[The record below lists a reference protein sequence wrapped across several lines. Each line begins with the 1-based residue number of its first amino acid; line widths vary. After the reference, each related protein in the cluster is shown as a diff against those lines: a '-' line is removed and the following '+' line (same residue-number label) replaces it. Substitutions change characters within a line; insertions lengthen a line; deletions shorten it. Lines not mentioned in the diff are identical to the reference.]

1 MALDIIKNIV
11 KAEAKA
17 EEMVKNAEAEKK
29 GETILA
35 EARLK
40 LKAELN
46 SAADTAVKE
55 SENAV
60 AEIARQAEI
69 DCGKVREAASLK
81 KEEAVQA
88 VIRKVVGTDGNS

>member
-1 MALDIIKNIV
+1 MIKN
-11 KAEAKA
+11 AEVEAASLK
-17 EEMVKNAEAEKK
+17 AEAEKK

-46 SAADTAVKE
+46 SAADTAVRE
-55 SENAV
+55 SESAV
-60 AEIARQAEI
+60 AAISRQAEL

-81 KEEAVQA
+81 KEEAIQA
-88 VIRKVVGTDGNS
+88 VMRKVVGTDGNS

>member
-1 MALDIIKNIV
+1 
-11 KAEAKA
+11 
-17 EEMVKNAEAEKK
+17 MVKNAEAEAALLKAEAEKK